1 MAKTPKFK
9 VGDKVATILEPKIIF
24 ELVWYKE
31 GDATCAIQNSRL
43 RLIVK
48 VHSLIRVEEQYDDTS
63 SYGDEES
70 DGEEYNQEDKSSTE
84 EYNDDDYDY

>member
-1 MAKTPKFK
+1 MAKKPKFK

-31 GDATCAIQNSRL
+31 GDVTCA
-43 RLIVK
+43 IVK
-48 VHSLIRVEEQYDDTS
+48 VHSLILVEEQYNDSS

-70 DGEEYNQEDKSSTE
+70 DGEEYNREDKSSTE

>member
-43 RLIVK
+43 RSIVK
-48 VHSLIRVEEQYDDTS
+48 VQNLTLVEEQYDDIS

-70 DGEEYNQEDKSSTE
+70 DGEEYNREDKLSSDD
-84 EYNDDDYDY
+84 YNDDDYDY